1 MATIIVCC
9 AHKGGVGKTVTV
21 HNLSYALSRMGKRVL
36 AVDFDDQANLTTCFG
51 IDAPEQLPVTIA
63 DLMDMQIRDEDV
75 PDKSQ
80 YVQHCD
86 SIDLLASSLYLS
98 TVSDAMHLEMGSER
112 FLANILN
119 PLRDDYDYIIVD
131 TGPKLDNLTINA
143 LIAADELII
152 AVEPQYLST
161 TGLNVLYGTI
171 KKIKHRFNP
180 SLEVAG
186 ILLTMCHSRTNL
198 CKIMSQQIREEFQT
212 SFPIFHAN
220 IPYTIKMG
228 EAVYNAQS
236 IFEYAPS
243 CPAATAYRNFAV
255 ELDSQIN
262 HVVPLQIHRGSSKRK
277 EWNVV

>member
-86 SIDLLASSLYLS
+86 SIDLLASNLYLS

-112 FLANILN
+112 FLTNILN

-161 TGLNVLYGTI
+161 TGLNVLY
-171 KKIKHRFNP
+171 
-180 SLEVAG
+180 
-186 ILLTMCHSRTNL
+186 
-198 CKIMSQQIREEFQT
+198 
-212 SFPIFHAN
+212 
-220 IPYTIKMG
+220 
-228 EAVYNAQS
+228 
-236 IFEYAPS
+236 
-243 CPAATAYRNFAV
+243 
-255 ELDSQIN
+255 
-262 HVVPLQIHRGSSKRK
+262 
-277 EWNVV
+277 

>member
-1 MATIIVCC
+1 MGTIIVCC

-51 IDAPEQLPVTIA
+51 IDAPEQLPITIA
-63 DLMDMQIRDEDV
+63 DLMDMQIHDENV

-80 YVQHCD
+80 YVQHCN

-112 FLANILN
+112 FLSNILN

-171 KKIKHRFNP
+171 KKIKRRFNP
-180 SLEVAG
+180 ELDIAG
-186 ILLTMCHSRTNL
+186 ILLTMCHHRTNL

-212 SFPIFHAN
+212 SFPIFHVN
-220 IPYTIKMG
+220 IPYTVKMG
-228 EAVYNAQS
+228 EAVYNAKS
-236 IFEYAPS
+236 ILEYAPS
-243 CPAATAYRNFAV
+243 CTAATAYQNFAI
-255 ELDSQIN
+255 ELDKQIN
-262 HVVPLQIHRGSSKRK
+262 HFKPIKIHCGTSQRK
-277 EWNVV
+277 EWNAI